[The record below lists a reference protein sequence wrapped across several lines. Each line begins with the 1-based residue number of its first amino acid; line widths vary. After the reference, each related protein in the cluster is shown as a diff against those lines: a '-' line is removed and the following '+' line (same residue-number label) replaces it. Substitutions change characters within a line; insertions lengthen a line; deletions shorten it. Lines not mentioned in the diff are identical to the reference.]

1 MEISIIGQGYVGFPL
16 SIQLALEK
24 NTVIGF
30 DNNKFKISN
39 LQKGEVDIPGINS
52 SVLNKLLDEKRF
64 IPTLDPNLIS
74 NSDVIILAV
83 PTPLNEFG
91 NPDTSFLELAAKTVA
106 NYAKDKSLIINES
119 TSYPGTLRNLIKPIF
134 DKHSKNTFLFASAPE
149 RVDPAN
155 LNWDLKNTPRVIA
168 GLSDEA
174 TDKAVSVYS
183 SFCSQIHRASSPEV
197 AEASK
202 IFENTFRMV
211 NIALVNEFALIA
223 NKIGFSTQEAIS
235 AASTKPF
242 GFMPFYPS
250 IGVGGHCIPVD
261 PKYLSYLSKSVG
273 ANSDL
278 IDLAHKINSEMP
290 KKTAQRIMTEV
301 GGDLSNKRIQVA
313 GIAYKPNVPDVRES
327 PALELIKELK
337 SLGASVSWHDPV
349 VIELN
354 GEKSS
359 ILETDIDLG
368 LILTPH
374 TTLDL
379 TPWKLAK
386 TRVIDLSANGNNYGW
401 PKLY

>member
-1 MEISIIGQGYVGFPL
+1 MKISVIGQGYVGLPL
-16 SIQLALEK
+16 SIQLALED
-24 NTVIGF
+24 NFVIGL
-30 DNNKFKISN
+30 DSNKSKILD
-39 LQKGEVDIPGINS
+39 LQNGVVNIPGIN
-52 SVLNKLLDEKRF
+52 LDELNTLMHLQKY
-64 IPTLDPNLIS
+64 IPTFDPDSIS
-74 NSDVIILAV
+74 DSDVIVLAV
-83 PTPLNEFG
+83 PTPLLIDG
-91 NPDTSFLELAAKTVA
+91 NPDTSYLEAAAKTA
-106 NYAKDKSLIINES
+106 AKYAIDKSLIVNES

-134 DKHSKNTFLFASAPE
+134 DKHSKNKFLFASAPE

-183 SFCSQIHRASSPEV
+183 SFCSQVHRASSPEV
-197 AEASK
+197 AEAAK

-223 NKIGFSTQEAIS
+223 DKIGFSAQEAIS

-278 IDLAHKINSEMP
+278 IELAHKINSEMP
-290 KKTAQRIMTEV
+290 KNTAQKMKDEI
-301 GGDLSNKRIQVA
+301 GGDLSNKRIQVV

-337 SLGASVSWHDPV
+337 NLGASVSWHDPV

-359 ILETDIDLG
+359 KLDTDIDLG

-386 TRVIDLSANGNNYGW
+386 TRVIDLSANGINYGW

>member
-1 MEISIIGQGYVGFPL
+1 
-16 SIQLALEK
+16 
-24 NTVIGF
+24 
-30 DNNKFKISN
+30 
-39 LQKGEVDIPGINS
+39 
-52 SVLNKLLDEKRF
+52 
-64 IPTLDPNLIS
+64 
-74 NSDVIILAV
+74 LAV
-83 PTPLNEFG
+83 PTPLDEFG
-91 NPDTSFLELAAKTVA
+91 NPDTSFLEIAAKTAA

-119 TSYPGTLRNLIKPIF
+119 TSYPGTLRNLIKQIF

-174 TDKAVSVYS
+174 TDKAISVYS
-183 SFCSQIHRASSPEV
+183 SFCSQIHRVSSPEV

-261 PKYLSYLSKSVG
+261 PMYLSYLSKSVG

-278 IDLAHKINSEMP
+278 IDLAHKINTEMP
-290 KKTAQRIMTEV
+290 KKTAQRIKAEV
-301 GGDLSNKRIQVA
+301 GGDLSNMRIQVA

-337 SLGASVSWHDPV
+337 NLGAFVSWHDPV
-349 VIELN
+349 VIEWN

-359 ILETDIDLG
+359 IMDSNVDLG
-368 LILTPH
+368 LIVTAH
-374 TTLDL
+374 TSLDL
-379 TPWKLAK
+379 TPWKQAS
-386 TRVIDLSANGNNYGW
+386 TRVIDLSANSNAYGW

>member
-52 SVLNKLLDEKRF
+52 SELKKLLDEKKF

-134 DKHSKNTFLFASAPE
+134 DKQSKNTFLFASAPE

>member
-1 MEISIIGQGYVGFPL
+1 MEISVLGQGYVGFPL
-16 SIQLALEK
+16 SIELALK
-24 NTVIGF
+24 NHTVIGF
-30 DNNKFKISN
+30 DNNESKVLN
-39 LQKGEVDIPGINS
+39 LQNGITDIPGVNS
-52 SVLNKLLDEKRF
+52 NDLRELVNRNKY
-64 IPTLDPNLIS
+64 IPTLDPTLL
-74 NSDVIILAV
+74 SDSDIIILAV
-83 PTPLNEFG
+83 PTPLDEFG
-91 NPDTSFLELAAKTVA
+91 NPDTSFLEIAAKTAA

-183 SFCSQIHRASSPEV
+183 IFCNQIHRASSPEV

-223 NKIGFSTQEAIS
+223 DKIGFSTQEAIS

-290 KKTAQRIMTEV
+290 KNTAQKIKVEI

-327 PALELIKELK
+327 PALQLIKELK
-337 SLGASVSWHDPV
+337 NLGASVSWHDPV

-359 ILETDIDLG
+359 ILDTGIDLG

-386 TRVIDLSANGNNYGW
+386 TRVIDLSANGINYGW

>member
-1 MEISIIGQGYVGFPL
+1 
-16 SIQLALEK
+16 
-24 NTVIGF
+24 
-30 DNNKFKISN
+30 
-39 LQKGEVDIPGINS
+39 
-52 SVLNKLLDEKRF
+52 
-64 IPTLDPNLIS
+64 
-74 NSDVIILAV
+74 
-83 PTPLNEFG
+83 
-91 NPDTSFLELAAKTVA
+91 
-106 NYAKDKSLIINES
+106 
-119 TSYPGTLRNLIKPIF
+119 
-134 DKHSKNTFLFASAPE
+134 
-149 RVDPAN
+149 
-155 LNWDLKNTPRVIA
+155 
-168 GLSDEA
+168 
-174 TDKAVSVYS
+174 
-183 SFCSQIHRASSPEV
+183 
-197 AEASK
+197 
-202 IFENTFRMV
+202 MV

-223 NKIGFSTQEAIS
+223 DKIGFSTQEAIS

-278 IDLAHKINSEMP
+278 IDLAHKINSDMP
-290 KKTAQRIMTEV
+290 RNTAERIKTEI

-327 PALELIKELK
+327 PALELIKELIN
-337 SLGASVSWHDPV
+337 LGASVSWHDPV

-359 ILETDIDLG
+359 TLETNIDLG

-386 TRVIDLSANGNNYGW
+386 TRVIDLSANGINYGW

>member
-1 MEISIIGQGYVGFPL
+1 MKISVIGQGYVGLPL
-16 SIQLALEK
+16 SIQLALK
-24 NTVIGF
+24 NNIVIGV
-30 DNNKFKISN
+30 DSNKSKILD
-39 LQKGEVDIPGINS
+39 LQNGVINIPGVS
-52 SVLNKLLDEKRF
+52 LNELHKLMHEQKY

-74 NSDVIILAV
+74 NSDVIVLAV
-83 PTPLNEFG
+83 PTPLHSDG
-91 NPDTSFLELAAKTVA
+91 NPDTSYLESAAETAAK
-106 NYAKDKSLIINES
+106 YAKDNSLIVNES

-134 DKHSKNTFLFASAPE
+134 DKHSKNKFLFASAPE

-155 LNWDLKNTPRVIA
+155 LNWDLKNTPRVIS

-174 TDKAVSVYS
+174 TNKAVAVYS
-183 SFCSQIHRASSPEV
+183 SFCSKIHTASSPEV
-197 AEASK
+197 AEAAK
-202 IFENTFRMV
+202 LFENTFRMV

-223 NKIGFSTQEAIS
+223 DKIGFSTQEAIS

-250 IGVGGHCIPVD
+250 IGVGGHCIPID

-290 KKTAQRIMTEV
+290 KNTAQKIKIEI
-301 GGDLSNKRIQVA
+301 GGDLSNKKIQVA

-337 SLGASVSWHDPV
+337 ILGASVSWHDPV
-349 VIELN
+349 VIELYD
-354 GEKSS
+354 EKSS
-359 ILETDIDLG
+359 IVDTDIDLG
-368 LILTPH
+368 LIVTPH
-374 TTLDL
+374 TALDL
-379 TPWKLAK
+379 TPWKLAN
-386 TRVIDLSANGNNYGW
+386 TRVIDLSANSINYGW

>member
-1 MEISIIGQGYVGFPL
+1 MKISIIGQGYVGFPL
-16 SIQLALEK
+16 SIQLALK
-24 NTVIGF
+24 NNVVVGV
-30 DNNKFKISN
+30 DSNESKILD
-39 LQKGEVDIPGINS
+39 LQNGVTNIPGVNFDE
-52 SVLNKLLDEKRF
+52 LHKLISEKKY
-64 IPTLDPNLIS
+64 IPTFDPTLIS
-74 NSDVIILAV
+74 DSDVIILAV
-83 PTPLNEFG
+83 PTPLNHDG
-91 NPDTSFLELAAKTVA
+91 NPDTSLLEAAAKTA
-106 NYAKDKSLIINES
+106 TKYAKANSLIVNES

-134 DKHSKNTFLFASAPE
+134 DRNSDNQFLFASAPE

-155 LNWDLKNTPRVIA
+155 SKWDLKNTPRVIS

-174 TDKAVSVYS
+174 TDKAVAVYS
-183 SFCSQIHRASSPEV
+183 SFCSQVHRASSPEV
-197 AEASK
+197 AEAAK

-223 NKIGFSTQEAIS
+223 DKIGFSTQEAIF

-278 IDLAHKINSEMP
+278 IDLAHKINSDMP
-290 KKTAQRIMTEV
+290 RNTAERIKSEI

-327 PALELIKELK
+327 PALELIKELIN
-337 SLGASVSWHDPV
+337 LGASVSWHDPV

-374 TTLDL
+374 TVLDL

-386 TRVIDLSANGNNYGW
+386 TRVIDLSANGINYGW

>member
-1 MEISIIGQGYVGFPL
+1 MKISIIGQGYVGFPL
-16 SIQLALEK
+16 SIQLALVG
-24 NTVIGF
+24 NTIIGF
-30 DNNKFKISN
+30 DNNEAKISN
-39 LQKGEVDIPGINS
+39 LQNGLVDIPGVNLDE
-52 SVLNKLLDEKRF
+52 LNKLLGEKKY
-64 IPTLDPNLIS
+64 IPTLDPNLM
-74 NSDVIILAV
+74 SDSDTIILAV
-83 PTPLNEFG
+83 PTPLDKSG
-91 NPDTSFLELAAKTVA
+91 NPDTSFLEIAAKTAA
-106 NYAKDKSLIINES
+106 NYAKDNALIVNES

-134 DKHSKNTFLFASAPE
+134 DKHSKYKFLFASAPE

-155 LNWDLKNTPRVIA
+155 LNWNLKNTPRVIA

-278 IDLAHKINSEMP
+278 IDLAHKINTEMP
-290 KKTAQRIMTEV
+290 KKTTQRIKSEV

-337 SLGASVSWHDPV
+337 SLGASVSWHDPI
-349 VIELN
+349 VIEWN

-359 ILETDIDLG
+359 IIDSNIDLG
-368 LILTPH
+368 LIVTAH
-374 TTLDL
+374 TSLDL
-379 TPWKLAK
+379 TPWKVAS
-386 TRVIDLSANGNNYGW
+386 TRVIDLSANGTDYGW

>member
-52 SVLNKLLDEKRF
+52 SVLKKLLDEKKF

-134 DKHSKNTFLFASAPE
+134 DKQSKNTFLFASAPE

>member
-1 MEISIIGQGYVGFPL
+1 MEISVIGQGYVGFPL

-30 DNNKFKISN
+30 DNNEFKISN

-52 SVLNKLLDEKRF
+52 SVLKKLLDEKKF

-83 PTPLNEFG
+83 PTPLDEFG
-91 NPDTSFLELAAKTVA
+91 NPDTSFLEIAAKTVA

-134 DKHSKNTFLFASAPE
+134 DKQSKNTFLFASAPE

-278 IDLAHKINSEMP
+278 IDLAHKINTEMP
-290 KKTAQRIMTEV
+290 KKTAQRIMTKV

-337 SLGASVSWHDPV
+337 NLGASVSWHDPV
-349 VIELN
+349 VIEWN

-379 TPWKLAK
+379 TPWKLAS
-386 TRVIDLSANGNNYGW
+386 TRVIDLSANGNDYGW

>member
-1 MEISIIGQGYVGFPL
+1 MEISVIGQGYVGFPL

-30 DNNKFKISN
+30 DNNEFKISN

-52 SVLNKLLDEKRF
+52 SVLNQLLDEKKF

-83 PTPLNEFG
+83 PTPLDEFG
-91 NPDTSFLELAAKTVA
+91 NPDTSFLEIAAKTVA

-174 TDKAVSVYS
+174 TVKAVSVYS

-290 KKTAQRIMTEV
+290 KNTAQKIKVEI

-337 SLGASVSWHDPV
+337 ILGASVSWHDPV

-359 ILETDIDLG
+359 ILDTDIDLG

-386 TRVIDLSANGNNYGW
+386 THVIDLSANGNNYGW